1 MSFFTLSM
9 LQTALEQGCILSLV
23 TLALYISFT
32 TLNLCDLATD
42 GTFTLGC
49 AVSAQMALTFLGH
62 PFLALLAAM
71 AIGCLSGFI
80 NATLQ
85 TKLKVESILAGII
98 VNTGLYTI
106 NLWVMGLGTSGG
118 FSSNVNMNKAI
129 TIFDLAKDVLQPML
143 GSWYKLAVLAV
154 FALGAALLIK
164 LFMGTRLGLSIRA
177 TGDNADMVRASS
189 INPGF
194 TITAGL
200 CLANALTGLAGALQ
214 SQYQKSCD
222 INIGTGM
229 VTIAL
234 ASLIIG
240 QTLVGRRGGVGR
252 RIAGVLLGSCL
263 YRIIIAVALRLNMN
277 ANCLKLVSA
286 IIVAIAIASP
296 TVRSAIALQR
306 QKAAARAARKG
317 EETHA

>member
-1 MSFFTLSM
+1 M

-49 AVSAQMALTFLGH
+49 AISAQVTLLALGH
-62 PFLALLAAM
+62 PILALVASM
-71 AIGCLSGFI
+71 AIGCCSGLLNSF
-80 NATLQ
+80 LQ
-85 TKLKVESILAGII
+85 TQLKVESILAGII

-106 NLWVMGLGTSGG
+106 NLGVMGIGTSGG
-118 FSSNVNMNKAI
+118 FSSNVNMNKGI
-129 TIFDLAKDVLQPML
+129 TIFDQAKPILQPL
-143 GSWYKLAVLAV
+143 VGSWYKLVI
-154 FALGAALLIK
+154 LGAFAIGSAVLIK

-200 CLANALTGLAGALQ
+200 CLSNTLTGLAGALQ

-240 QTLVGRRGGVGR
+240 QTLVGNRGSVGR
-252 RIAGVLLGSCL
+252 RIVGVVLGSCV
-263 YRIIIAVALRLNMN
+263 YRLIIAVALRMNMN

-286 IIVAIAIASP
+286 VIVAVAIASP
-296 TVRSAIALQR
+296 TVKAAVMLRR
-306 QKAAARAARKG
+306 QKAAAKAARK
-317 EETHA
+317 ERV

>member
-1 MSFFTLSM
+1 MASIISISM
-9 LQTALEQGCILSLV
+9 LQTALEQGCILALV

-49 AVSAQMALTFLGH
+49 ALCAQVALMGH

-71 AIGCLSGFI
+71 AVGSASGFI
-80 NATLQ
+80 NALLQ
-85 TKLKVESILAGII
+85 TRLGVQSILAGII
-98 VNTGLYTI
+98 INTGLYTV
-106 NLWVMGLGTSGG
+106 NLWVMGRGTGGG
-118 FSSNVNMNKAI
+118 FSSNVNMNKST
-129 TIFDLAKDVLQPML
+129 TIFDMAKTVLRPVV
-143 GSWYKLAVLAV
+143 GDWYKLLVLGSIAILAAV
-154 FALGAALLIK
+154 LIK

-177 TGDNADMVRASS
+177 TGDNSDMVRASS
-189 INPGF
+189 ISPAF
-194 TITAGL
+194 TITVGL
-200 CLANALTGLAGALQ
+200 CLSNALTGLAGALQ

-240 QTLVGRRGGVGR
+240 QTLIGNKGGVGR
-252 RIAGVLLGSCL
+252 RILGVLLGSCL
-263 YRIIIAVALRLNMN
+263 YRFIIALALRLNMN

-286 IIVAIAIASP
+286 VIVAVAIAAP
-296 TVRSAIALQR
+296 GVRAGLALR
-306 QKAAARAARKG
+306 KQKADAEAARKG
-317 EETHA
+317 RK